1 MIVGHSLGGIVARTA
16 VLIDNHP
23 VTTSAGGS
31 DSNSGS
37 GSSAKRSKSNENSD
51 DEFATSKDD
60 QSTAAGTD
68 IPSVQDE
75 LVANGSGEASS
86 SSSLVHHSC
95 AVSDIILLSSPNHR

>member
-37 GSSAKRSKSNENSD
+37 GSSAKRLKSNENSD
-51 DEFATSKDD
+51 DEFTTSKDD
-60 QSTAAGTD
+60 QTMTAGTD
-68 IPSVQDE
+68 TPSVQDDQT
-75 LVANGSGEASS
+75 VNGSGEVSL
-86 SSSLVHHSC
+86 SSSLVHHRC